1 MTRENLYSYGLS
13 SISDKEFT
21 LCAYKNQDRLLYGK
35 VWDEVF
41 DKETISAVEEAKK
54 RTWNEILCDNN
65 QLYLKILDKQ
75 TGEFW
80 GEISLKD
87 LGNDIPELG
96 IHILREY
103 RNKGIGTKV
112 VKCLIKN
119 LRRIKGVQC
128 LLIRIYSDNYV
139 SQRLFEHL
147 GAVKIG
153 EEGKAYCEFMK
164 KMMQDMGKEKFEK
177 IIQGAY
183 EDTQRYILC
192 YRLDL

>member
-41 DKETISAVEEAKK
+41 DKETLSAVEEAKK
-54 RTWNEILCDNN
+54 GTWNEILCDNN

-87 LGNDIPELG
+87 LGLRNQNGDYNLLAQLLSDNSHFPLRVSIFDGETKGSDLFSVREFG
-96 IHILREY
+96 NNCLLYTLDEILRYGDVINLIQTDE
-103 RNKGIGTKV
+103 RERVVERPEIPLFDNKAF
-112 VKCLIKN
+112 
-119 LRRIKGVQC
+119 R
-128 LLIRIYSDNYV
+128 
-139 SQRLFEHL
+139 E
-147 GAVKIG
+147 A
-153 EEGKAYCEFMK
+153 
-164 KMMQDMGKEKFEK
+164 
-177 IIQGAY
+177 IINA
-183 EDTQRYILC
+183 ILHGQVWI
-192 YRLDL
+192 